1 MQKRKVLHAK
11 YLPLRI
17 PNPLWLLVVPMLVEF
32 WKSASWI
39 TPMYVTL
46 WVVVF
51 ILFTI
56 AKLTEQPVDL

>member
-1 MQKRKVLHAK
+1 M
-11 YLPLRI
+11 